1 MDAVIKFIPQIIKE
15 APTRP
20 KCEACGRRPNS
31 RRTCAMCGR
40 QVGPCCCPH
49 GMGCWACS
57 GMPDF
62 SHITTAMA
70 ITADGQACYT
80 SPGGRLDARMALRL
94 LALAGAMAR
103 GEAAD
108 TCGAVA
114 KRGMGVMTKY
124 EATKRW
130 KPEMMPMMMLA
141 IIFLLLIVAVQC
153 FLLGRSSA
161 RSFKVEKD
169 PIEIERDYI
178 ELVMKKKD
186 NFIVVEK
193 KKDGFN
199 EASKEMKD
207 DFIEASKELKDNFIE
222 VKKKQDPA
230 EMQELMLSRVQLRS
244 KASQSQTTY
253 RRDLAQ
259 PRFQPLAEYLQC

>member
-1 MDAVIKFIPQIIKE
+1 
-15 APTRP
+15 
-20 KCEACGRRPNS
+20 
-31 RRTCAMCGR
+31 
-40 QVGPCCCPH
+40 
-49 GMGCWACS
+49 
-57 GMPDF
+57 MPDF
-62 SHITTAMA
+62 SHTNTAMA

-161 RSFKVEKD
+161 RCFKVEKD

-178 ELVMKKKD
+178 ELVKKKKDYIEKEKKD
-186 NFIVVEK
+186 NFIVIEK

-199 EASKEMKD
+199 EASKKMKD

-222 VKKKQDPA
+222 VKKEQDPA
-230 EMQELMLSRVQLRS
+230 EKLELALSRVQQRS
-244 KASQSQTTY
+244 KAIQSQTTY

-259 PRFQPLAEYLQC
+259 PRFQPLAEYLQG